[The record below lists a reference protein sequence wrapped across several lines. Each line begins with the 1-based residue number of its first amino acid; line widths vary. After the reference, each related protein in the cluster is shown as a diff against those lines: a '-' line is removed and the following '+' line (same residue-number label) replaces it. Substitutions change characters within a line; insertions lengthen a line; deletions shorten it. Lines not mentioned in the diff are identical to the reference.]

1 MWLVLVRVLV
11 LVLLA
16 HSGYVYAP
24 FPNQRWIGLT
34 LGVLA
39 ALGLIGLER
48 RLRSVPGHHM
58 VGALIGGVIGLFG
71 ARLVWGALDGLDIIG
86 EHFVHALVVVF
97 LGYMGVVIGGQKAEW
112 FEPARIIAAFRD
124 SSRLHQYKVL
134 DTSVIIDGRIADICE
149 TGFLEGTL
157 VVPQF
162 VLRELQQVADSSD
175 SLKRNRGRRGLDILQ
190 KMQKMAGVAVQIVET
205 DFPEIREVDLKLIEL
220 ARKLGGKIVT
230 NDFNLNK
237 VAQLRGVPVLNI
249 NELANSLKPVVLP
262 GELMK
267 VFIIKEGKEQGQ
279 GVGYLD
285 DGTMVVV
292 DQAKKA
298 LGRTIEVSVT
308 SVLQT
313 TAGKMIFCRWPEAAA
328 FVEEPR
334 RDSRLGDRRDLVR
347 NGRDPRIPDRR
358 EAERRDERTGGLAPI
373 PPSATP
379 GVMASGSPDERAPQ
393 PPHETGGGGAAALPH
408 GLIDRPAAKA
418 E

>member
-48 RLRSVPGHHM
+48 RLRAVPGHHM
-58 VGALIGGVIGLFG
+58 VGALIGGVVGLFG

-267 VFIIKEGKEQGQ
+267 VFVIKEGKEQGQ

-347 NGRDPRIPDRR
+347 NGRDPRMPDRR
-358 EAERRDERTGGLAPI
+358 EAERRDGERSGGLAPI

-379 GVMASGSPDERAPQ
+379 GVMASASAEERAPE
-393 PPHETGGGGAAALPH
+393 PPHETGGGAALPH